1 MPGIATTRPIARS
14 SGAFAKTLSSTL
26 NSEFM
31 AADPKSTLQKLLDL
45 LGFNA
50 TVDEHHLEDG
60 VLLDVKTEESGRLIG
75 RQGQTL
81 GDLQYITNRL
91 IFQQDASAPKIMV
104 DVSGYRAQA
113 RDALVKKAQ
122 EAAEKVRRWGDVVEL
137 EPLNAFDRRIIHQ
150 ALKDDPG
157 IETHSVEVE
166 GTDKKAILL
175 RPKH

>member
-1 MPGIATTRPIARS
+1 MPAEPKTTLATI
-14 SGAFAKTLSSTL
+14 L
-26 NSEFM
+26 E
-31 AADPKSTLQKLLDL
+31 L
-45 LGFNA
+45 LGFPA
-50 TVDEHHLEDG
+50 TVEEHRMEDG
-60 VLLDVKTEESGRLIG
+60 ILLDVKTDDSGRLIG

-81 GDLQYITNRL
+81 SDLQYLTNRL
-91 IFQQDASAPKIMV
+91 LFQQDPSVPKVMV

-113 RDALVKKAQ
+113 REALVKKAK

-137 EPLNAFDRRIIHQ
+137 EPLSAFDRRIIHQ
-150 ALKDDPG
+150 ALRDDPG

>member
-1 MPGIATTRPIARS
+1 MPAQPIAT
-14 SGAFAKTLSSTL
+14 LEQL
-26 NSEFM
+26 
-31 AADPKSTLQKLLDL
+31 LQH
-45 LGFNA
+45 LGFA
-50 TVDEHHLEDG
+50 AAVEEHLLEEG
-60 VLLDVKTEESGRLIG
+60 LILEVKTEDAGRLIG

-91 IFQQDASAPKIMV
+91 LFRQDPTSPKVTV
-104 DVSGYRAQA
+104 DVGGYRSQA
-113 RDALVKKAQ
+113 REALLKKAR

-137 EPLNAFDRRIIHQ
+137 EPLNAFDRRIIHN

-175 RPKH
+175 RPKR

>member
-1 MPGIATTRPIARS
+1 MPADSKAI
-14 SGAFAKTLSSTL
+14 LQQLL
-26 NSEFM
+26 N
-31 AADPKSTLQKLLDL
+31 L
-45 LGFNA
+45 LGFTA
-50 TVDEHHLEDG
+50 TVEEHHMDDG
-60 VLLDVKTEESGRLIG
+60 VLLDVKTDDSGRLIG

-81 GDLQYITNRL
+81 ADLQYITNRIL
-91 IFQQDASAPKIMV
+91 FQQDPSAPKVMV

-113 RDALVKKAQ
+113 REALVRKAK